1 MCGTAMPQ
9 VNSDANTPPGTP
21 AWCNSSQTITASP
34 AARCNSRGSSP
45 LRSHSST
52 CGKIS
57 RSAKERTVFRSCSRP
72 GVVQML
78 TTTLLSQQHCRNV
91 DMAAAYPF
99 TQPFGLRIEARLIG
113 DALPEDLLDDE
124 VHRAQVGQQVPGD
137 RQVGGFGKQL
147 LEQLDGEGVGQPAPL
162 LVAADPHPDIGRPAL
177 VAAASGGD
185 AAKRCPLGLAG
196 RQRLRQRWRI
206 GGLQLESVGS

>member
-21 AWCNSSQTITASP
+21 AWCSSSQTITASAPSPPPPPTASEKFEPSRPASP
-34 AARCNSRGSSP
+34 AARCNARGNSP
-45 LRSHSST
+45 LCSHSST

-57 RSAKERTVFRSCSRP
+57 RSAKDRTVFRSWSRS

-91 DMAAAYPF
+91 EMAAAQPF

-113 DALPEDLLDDE
+113 DALAEDLLDDE
-124 VHRAQVGQQVPGD
+124 VHRAQAGQQVPGD
-137 RQVGGFGKQL
+137 RQIGGFRK
-147 LEQLDGEGVGQPAPL
+147 
-162 LVAADPHPDIGRPAL
+162 
-177 VAAASGGD
+177 
-185 AAKRCPLGLAG
+185 
-196 RQRLRQRWRI
+196 
-206 GGLQLESVGS
+206 